1 MNANIMKMQI
11 FHKIKNNLKGPFR
24 SQKVTFI
31 IRNLFF
37 KDIFLFKLYYWYTK
51 NIYFINYFLSPRT
64 LVKLQTYK
72 FRANKKLECAMY
84 RL

>member
-1 MNANIMKMQI
+1 MTANIMKMQI
-11 FHKIKNNLKGPFR
+11 FHKIKSNLKGPFR

-37 KDIFLFKLYYWYTK
+37 KGIFLFTLYYWHIK
-51 NIYFINYFLSPRT
+51 NVYSINYVLSPRT